1 MRFRNKAPNDKR
13 TTKCRNGKLKN
24 LVSAWEQRFMSISPT
39 SSLITHGA
47 TVNAPALPVNKT
59 VEPTASPL
67 VIQDSPST
75 QVSLGAFENSAPTYR
90 KPSTE
95 ITYLRYQ
102 QQTGI
107 VAGALSQQ
115 LLNEWSMFRNDRAH
129 SFRAGSFL
137 SQVGALSAETSHF
150 RNEAR
155 NFSVPGD
162 IAAEKFSPDFSALVG
177 KRRESFLLTI
187 RTKEGDEITVRMT
200 RRQGPGGE
208 SLEFA
213 FDVVGE
219 LSEAEQ
225 QALDKLASKL
235 GEVADEFF
243 RTGKAELRGL
253 AAFDDANIQS
263 FKLELSKPNGDV
275 YDTLNYDYTFDETT
289 QTRRLRGEDVAGY
302 QFDIT
307 AHVNGILQTDRATAQ
322 QTIEQYLDLIRR
334 AGDARGTESASVR
347 FMLDGLRSVLLLD
360 EFHTGLQDFT
370 ASFRAATTYNPENRT
385 QVSAMNLTM
394 GQTTRTETDGARFL
408 LQQESFYE
416 LHSSY
421 FKPLPW
427 LEAADFANGNYVY
440 VNEHESGKTTR
451 TLDMGAGDV
460 DSLLIE
466 REKTH
471 DILERFYQNFAE
483 IDRHE
488 DHQKERTLENLVD
501 RLSPTESNEIR
512 QQNLLALIKESR
524 FNLFE

>member
-1 MRFRNKAPNDKR
+1 
-13 TTKCRNGKLKN
+13 
-24 LVSAWEQRFMSISPT
+24 MSISPT

-187 RTKEGDEITVRMT
+187 RTKEGDDITVRMT

-360 EFHTGLQDFT
+360 ELKTSTSSPAEKSLLDEFHTGLPDFT

-483 IDRHE
+483 IDRYE

>member
-1 MRFRNKAPNDKR
+1 
-13 TTKCRNGKLKN
+13 
-24 LVSAWEQRFMSISPT
+24 MSISLT
-39 SSLITHGA
+39 SSLITADA
-47 TVNAPALPVNKT
+47 TINVRTLLTNKT
-59 VEPTASPL
+59 VEPTALPL
-67 VIQDSPST
+67 TAQDSPST
-75 QVSLGAFENSAPTYR
+75 KVSLDAFENPAPVYN

-95 ITYLRYQ
+95 VTYLRHQ

-107 VAGALSQQ
+107 VAGAVSQQ

-137 SQVGALSAETSHF
+137 SQVGGLSAETNSF

-162 IAAEKFSPDFSALVG
+162 IAAEKYSPDFSALAG
-177 KRRESFLLTI
+177 KRKESVLLTI
-187 RTKEGDEITVRMT
+187 RTKEGDDITIRMT

-213 FDVVGE
+213 FDAVGE

-225 QALDKLASKL
+225 QAFDKLASKL

-253 AAFDDANIQS
+253 AAFDDASIQS
-263 FKLELSKPNGDV
+263 FKLELSKPNADD
-275 YDTLNYDYTFDETT
+275 YDTLTYDYAFDETT

-334 AGDARGTESASVR
+334 ASDARGTESASVR

-360 EFHTGLQDFT
+360 ELKTSTSSLAEKSLLDEFHTGLPDFT

-451 TLDMGAGDV
+451 TLDMSAGDV
-460 DSLLIE
+460 DSLWVE

-471 DILERFYQNFAE
+471 DILERFYQSFTE
-483 IDRHE
+483 IDRNE
-488 DHQKERTLENLVD
+488 DHQEERTMEYLVD